1 MLIDII
7 IVIVLIISLIRGYN
21 IGFVRQFF
29 STVGFVGGLLL
40 GAYLERFTIEFAHT
54 SFERSFIAL
63 LTTLGLAF
71 IGVTILE
78 HYAIKIKR
86 KLLIIKIN
94 FIDGIL
100 GSLMS
105 IITVLLAIW
114 LGVALLN
121 SFSIPQLQIDL
132 NNSKIISYL
141 NHHLPPAPAIIA
153 DLGHIIDPNGIPQ
166 VFLQGE
172 PTLTKNIP
180 IPNLKN
186 FKPAILADEPSVV
199 KIVGQ
204 GCGGIV
210 EGSGFVVQK
219 NLIMTNAHVVAG
231 ILHPYITTL
240 SGQTLEATTVY
251 FNPNFDLALLR
262 VNNLRLKALTLS
274 SNIFSDGTLGAVL
287 GYPGG
292 GNMTVVGAS
301 ILNQLMATGQNIYGN
316 NTTTRSIYE
325 IHAKVIPGNSGGPL
339 INQTGQV
346 MGIVFAQSTTY
357 YHIGYALTSNK
368 VISYFHQ
375 NKNNQKPVSTGGCAD

>member
-7 IVIVLIISLIRGYN
+7 IIIVLIISLIRGYN

-94 FIDGIL
+94 FLDGIL

-141 NHHLPPAPAIIA
+141 NRHLPPAPAIIA

-186 FKPAILADEPSVV
+186 FKPAISADEPSVV

-240 SGQTLEATTVY
+240 SGQTLEARTVY

-262 VNNLRLKALTLS
+262 VSNLRLKALTLS
-274 SNIFSDGTLGAVL
+274 SNIFADGTPGAVL

-292 GNMTVVGAS
+292 GNLTVVGAS

-357 YHIGYALTSNK
+357 YHIGYALTANK
-368 VISYFHQ
+368 VISYFNH
-375 NKNNQKPVSTGGCAD
+375 NKNNQKLVSTGGCAD